1 MLFSWD
7 WFSPFFFYRYLFGSL
22 AQHLHFCCCSDLGDN
37 LGPQHVLACPLTP
50 RCFRKYWDSSVISTA
65 WCYCSTASLISLA
78 WPCSVFFFFW
88 CMLLQLL
95 SFTLVVNVGHQC
107 IYVLDESL
115 VSFWNSFCHVSS
127 LTSSL
132 FPASPFL
139 FPLPMFLSRCSPFLS
154 FSLICSQRLSC
165 SFLSRV
171 LRCTWRSAAR
181 HWLEDYARY
190 GQTPPRSLSHLV
202 VLIHTN
208 IFY

>member
-139 FPLPMFLSRCSPFLS
+139 FPLLCSSP
-154 FSLICSQRLSC
+154 
-165 SFLSRV
+165 
-171 LRCTWRSAAR
+171 
-181 HWLEDYARY
+181 
-190 GQTPPRSLSHLV
+190 V
-202 VLIHTN
+202 VLLFCPFHSFAPN
-208 IFY
+208 AFPALFYPGFSGVPEDLLPDIDLKIMPGMGRYPPSPPFSFGCSHSY